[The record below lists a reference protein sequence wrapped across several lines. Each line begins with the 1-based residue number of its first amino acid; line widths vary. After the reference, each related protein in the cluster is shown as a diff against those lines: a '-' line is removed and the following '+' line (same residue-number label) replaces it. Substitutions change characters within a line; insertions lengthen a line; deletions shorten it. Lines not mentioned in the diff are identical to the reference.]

1 MSEPT
6 FGSLL
11 RSYRHAAGL
20 TLEQFSEAS
29 GVSTRAI
36 SDMERGHSRAPQQ
49 RTLAALADAL
59 GLSPQSRRALVGAA
73 NEGRTRGSGGAGT
86 CEPPR
91 AVPDFVG
98 RTVELDRL
106 RRYAADA
113 TPDGPAPVAVVH
125 GPPGLGK
132 STLAVHAASQLR
144 DTFPDG
150 VFFLDLRGIDA
161 TPVPPAEGLARL
173 LLALGIGPRRM
184 SADLAERSA
193 QFRAALRER
202 RSIVVLDNAGSEAQ
216 VRPLLPGAGSSLLLI
231 TSRRALTGLD
241 GVLRLP
247 LSPFSATESA
257 ELLVG
262 MVGRNSDRV
271 TPPALAEVAGLCENL
286 PLALRLAGNR
296 LVSRPGWTM
305 AHLAARLSDA
315 DRRLA
320 TLTAGDLGVEAAFG
334 LSYAQLTDSARQT
347 FRRLSLV
354 PGEDFAAPLAA
365 VLAQCS
371 VSAVED
377 HLDELADL
385 GLLQADRG
393 DRFRFHDLIRL
404 FARNRLRNEEPDSY
418 QRAARD
424 RMVRWLL
431 ETVVAAGRWFDTGGD
446 VEPVGGPAAVDLN
459 SIEAADEWLQV
470 ERANWLAA
478 LRIAASGGEHRLVVE
493 VAEAMHWYSD
503 RTTHWGVWPEV
514 YARSQEA
521 AAQLGDERLLAVHLN
536 YLSWALSYCEQ
547 RHEESVTAAAEA
559 FEVAVRVGDRS
570 QQAWALEYMAR
581 ARRALGDFQGAL
593 DTAREAVPLFDAA
606 TDHEGYVQAF
616 IGIGHTLFELGRFA
630 EAADSHQIA
639 LQAAEERPLRPTVAL
654 FSRAQTRLQIGK
666 CLAVQERWAEAERYL
681 LQAMPLLEEFG
692 APIILGQGHYWLG
705 QTKHALEAPDEARSH
720 LARAVEQYQAAD
732 SESLAQRAREALAEL
747 DRADDLPAR

>member
-1 MSEPT
+1 MSEAT
-6 FGSLL
+6 FGALL
-11 RSYRHAAGL
+11 RSHRHSAGL

-29 GVSTRAI
+29 GVSIRAI

-59 GLSPQSRRALVGAA
+59 GLVPEARQALIAAA
-73 NEGRTRGSGGAGT
+73 NEGRSRSGGAAGV

-98 RTVELDRL
+98 RTAELNRL
-106 RRYAADA
+106 RGYAADA
-113 TPDGPAPVAVVH
+113 TPDGPAPVAVIY

-132 STLAVHAASQLR
+132 SALAVHAARQLQ

-173 LLALGIGPRRM
+173 LQALGMTPRRM
-184 SADLAERSA
+184 SADLTERSA

-216 VRPLLPGAGSSLLLI
+216 VRPLLPGAGSSLLLL
-231 TSRRALTGLD
+231 TSRRALAGLE

-247 LSPFSATESA
+247 LHPFSADESA
-257 ELLVG
+257 ELLLG

-271 TPPALAEVAGLCENL
+271 TAPAVAEVAGLCENL

-365 VLAQCS
+365 VLAQSS
-371 VSAVED
+371 VPAVED

-393 DRFRFHDLIRL
+393 DRYRFHDLIRL
-404 FARNRLRNEEPDSY
+404 FARDRLRTEEPDSY
-418 QRAARD
+418 QRAAQD

-431 ETVVAAGRWFDTGGD
+431 ETAIAAGQWFETGGIP
-446 VEPVGGPAAVDLN
+446 EPVGGPAAVNLD
-459 SIEAADEWLQV
+459 STEVAGEWLQV
-470 ERANWLAA
+470 ERTNWLAA
-478 LRIAASGGEHRLVVE
+478 LRIAAASGEHRLVVE

-514 YARSQEA
+514 YARSREA
-521 AAQLGDERLLAVHLN
+521 AAQLGDEQLLAVHLN

-547 RHEESVTAAAEA
+547 RHEESIAAASEA
-559 FEVAVRVGDRS
+559 FEVAGRVGDRS
-570 QQAWALEYMAR
+570 QQAWALDYTAR

-593 DTAREAVPLFDAA
+593 ESARQAVPLFDAA
-606 TDHEGYVQAF
+606 EDHAGYVQAL
-616 IGIGHTLFELGRFA
+616 IGIGHTLFDLGRAA
-630 EAADSHQIA
+630 EAGDAHQVA
-639 LQAAEERPLRPTVAL
+639 LQAAEERPLRPAVAL
-654 FSRAQTRLQIGK
+654 FSRAQTRLQVGK
-666 CLAVQERWAEAERYL
+666 CLAVQGRWVEAEQYL
-681 LQAMPLLEEFG
+681 TQAMPLLEEFG
-692 APIILGQGHYWLG
+692 APILLGQGHYWLG
-705 QTKHALEAPDEARSH
+705 RAKHALGAPEEARSH
-720 LARAVEQYQAAD
+720 LAKAVEQYKAAD
-732 SESLAQRAREALAEL
+732 SENLAQLAREALAEL
-747 DRADDLPAR
+747 DRTGVPARH